1 MRRKTTTAGITD
13 SISEE
18 GEENPRPETFASYHK
33 KQQAIVTKE
42 IIEPLDRIRRAVL
55 SLEDYGISLER
66 DARSSLVDLALMFT
80 LGDTLKITGNYLCD
94 QYDNLKT
101 YDSHSTQFSDDT
113 IDFMKKKLA
122 AKSDQ
127 DLK

>member
-1 MRRKTTTAGITD
+1 M
-13 SISEE
+13 
-18 GEENPRPETFASYHK
+18 
-33 KQQAIVTKE
+33 V
-42 IIEPLDRIRRAVL
+42 
-55 SLEDYGISLER
+55 
-66 DARSSLVDLALMFT
+66 T
-80 LGDTLKITGNYLCD
+80 LGDTLKITGNYRCD